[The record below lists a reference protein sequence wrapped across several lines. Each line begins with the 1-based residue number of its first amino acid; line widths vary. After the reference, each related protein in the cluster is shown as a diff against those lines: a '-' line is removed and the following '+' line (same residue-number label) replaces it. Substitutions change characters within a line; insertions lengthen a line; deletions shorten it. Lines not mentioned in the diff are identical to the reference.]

1 MLDCV
6 NIKVKGN
13 LMNKLIKKLYIPAAV
28 FILSLVITNC
38 ELDDMK
44 NKYLERPKFDFQ
56 KTYLLRQAPM
66 YFSIYYSV
74 WKNIPVDVMEFNS
87 IKDIKE
93 GKVFDA
99 HKRIELVKNS
109 YVIEDNVNKKK
120 YLLKQESPSDELLN
134 FSISSDNKM
143 LASIKQIEKKDILNF
158 DFTYKERNFQIIGE
172 MRKSGDT
179 VYSFVYEI
187 KDKDKN
193 RMIGKIFK
201 EYKNFLNEYEIYI
214 NREFGFVED
223 PIFINLG
230 IFIDHVLRI
239 NGYQYR

>member
-1 MLDCV
+1 
-6 NIKVKGN
+6 
-13 LMNKLIKKLYIPAAV
+13 MNKLLKKIYMLAAALLI
-28 FILSLVITNC
+28 FIIAGC
-38 ELDDMK
+38 ELDDAK

-56 KTYLLRQAPM
+56 KTYLLRQVPM

-74 WKNIPVDVMEFNS
+74 WKNVPVDVLEFNS
-87 IKDIKE
+87 IKDIKNA
-93 GKVFDA
+93 KVFDA

-109 YVIEDNVNKKK
+109 YEIEDNVNKKK
-120 YLLKQESPSDELLN
+120 YLLKQVSSEGELLN
-134 FSISSDNKM
+134 FSISADKKTI
-143 LASIKQIEKKDILNF
+143 ASIKQLENRDILNYE
-158 DFTYKERNFQIIGE
+158 FTYKERNFQITGE
-172 MRKSGDT
+172 MRKSADT
-179 VYSFVYEI
+179 VYSFSYEI

-193 RMIGKIFK
+193 RVIGKIFK

-230 IFIDHVLRI
+230 VFIDHVLRT